1 MRKISFINMKGG
13 VGKTTLSTNVAHC
26 LATRENSRVLVVDID
41 PQFNATQCFFSG
53 DTYFDYLKNKG
64 KTILDLFQGNVV
76 NISTVDGVTGDG
88 NLTYADI
95 APYKISE
102 NLYILPGN
110 LKLFQIEINAGSG
123 KENRLKKYL
132 DAIDRMY
139 HFDYVII
146 DTPPTPSIWMV
157 SALLASDYYIIP
169 VKPDPLSYTG
179 IDLLQNI
186 ILQKKEDLD
195 LNIQCMGVVLTM
207 VEGNTTVFK
216 KCVKVIG
223 NNKRLRNLLYQKYLE
238 KRTNVPKFQL
248 SQQFILD
255 QPSNDIKLSLV
266 GIVQEMISRIKGYE
280 AKQ

>member
-26 LATRENSRVLVVDID
+26 LATRENCKVLVVDID

-53 DTYFDYLKNKG
+53 DRYFDYLKNKG
-64 KTILDLFQGNVV
+64 KTILDLFQENVS
-76 NISTVDGVTGDG
+76 NISTVDGVTE
-88 NLTYADI
+88 TKEFEYSDI
-95 APYKISE
+95 APVQILE
-102 NLYILPGN
+102 NLFILPGN
-110 LKLFQIEINAGSG
+110 LNLHQIEISAGSG

-132 DAIDRMY
+132 DEINKTY

-186 ILQKKEDLD
+186 ISRKKRDLD
-195 LNIQCMGVVLTM
+195 LNIKCMGIVLTI
-207 VEGNTTVFK
+207 VEESTIVFK
-216 KCVKVIG
+216 KCMETIG
-223 NNKRLRNLLYQKYLE
+223 KNTQLKDLLYTKYLK
-238 KRTNVPKFQL
+238 KRTDIPKFQL
-248 SQQFILD
+248 NQQFILD
-255 QPSNDIKLSLV
+255 QLNDDVKLSLT
-266 GIVQEMISRIKGYE
+266 GIVQEMIKRINDDE

>member
-1 MRKISFINMKGG
+1 MRKIRFINMKGG

-26 LATRENSRVLVVDID
+26 LAMRENCKVLVVDMD

-53 DTYFDYLKNKG
+53 DKYFEYLKNNG
-64 KTILDLFQGNVV
+64 KTILDLFQENVA
-76 NISTVDGVTGDG
+76 NISTVDGVTEAKSF
-88 NLTYADI
+88 NYSDI
-95 APYKISE
+95 KPVQILE
-102 NLYILPGN
+102 NLFVLPGN
-110 LKLFQIEINAGSG
+110 LNLHQIEIIAGTG

-132 DAIDRMY
+132 DEINQTY

-186 ILQKKEDLD
+186 IYRKKRDLD
-195 LNIQCMGVVLTM
+195 LNIKCIGIVLTI
-207 VEGNTTVFK
+207 VEEGTIVFN
-216 KCVKVIG
+216 KCMETIG
-223 NNKRLRNLLYQKYLE
+223 KNKLLKGLLYKKYLK
-238 KRTNVPKFQL
+238 KRTDIAKFQL
-248 SQQFILD
+248 NQQFILD
-255 QPSNDIKLSLV
+255 QSKDDVKLSLT
-266 GIVQEMISRIKGYE
+266 GIVQEMVKRIDDDE